1 MTENIIDFKEISERA
16 FLFFPYD
23 TKTKN
28 GSARSEE
35 FKDLCRSAGLSV
47 AGEDSQIPREI
58 SPFTYIGAGK
68 LESARKEAKEA
79 EANVFV
85 FDGELSPAQTR
96 NICEGLGGIKVI
108 DREQL
113 ILDIFAQRAV
123 TAEGKLQVELAQ
135 LSYLYPRLK
144 GLGTALSRLGGGIG
158 TRGPGE
164 TQLETDRR
172 HIRARILSL
181 KNQLEEVSTRREAQ
195 RKRREKNETFVV
207 ALCGY
212 TNTGKSTLLNAIT
225 GSETLAEDKLF
236 ATLDPTARKFSS
248 DGFPAVMIDTVG
260 FIRDIPTDLIEAFKT
275 TLESV
280 READL
285 VLLVSDASGD
295 HETEIA
301 ESMKILND
309 LSVNAPIVKVFN
321 KCDKL
326 SDFSDFSI
334 DAVFISA
341 LHGKGLDRLK
351 TRIVSYME
359 TFYSRMRFFV
369 PYTKTQSF
377 FRLRKYCATLKVTYN
392 ENGAVFDAVIPKY
405 YLSLFSSFQIRQPDA
420 TSFR

>member
-1 MTENIIDFKEISERA
+1 M
-16 FLFFPYD
+16 
-23 TKTKN
+23 
-28 GSARSEE
+28 
-35 FKDLCRSAGLSV
+35 
-47 AGEDSQIPREI
+47 
-58 SPFTYIGAGK
+58 
-68 LESARKEAKEA
+68 
-79 EANVFV
+79 
-85 FDGELSPAQTR
+85 
-96 NICEGLGGIKVI
+96 I

-181 KNQLEEVSTRREAQ
+181 KNQLEEVSSRREAQ

-260 FIRDIPTDLIEAFKT
+260 FIRDIPTDLIDAFKT

-321 KCDKL
+321 KCDKI
-326 SDFSDFSI
+326 SDFSDFSN

-377 FRLRKYCATLKVTYN
+377 FRLRKYCATLKVNYN

-405 YLSLFSSFQIRQPDA
+405 YLSLFSSFQIRQPEA

>member
-1 MTENIIDFKEISERA
+1 MTDNISNFEEISERA
-16 FLFFPYD
+16 FLFFSYD
-23 TKTKN
+23 TKSKN
-28 GSARSEE
+28 GIARSEE
-35 FKDLCRSAGLSV
+35 FKELCRSAGLTV
-47 AGEDSQIPREI
+47 AGEDRQIPREI

-68 LESARKEAKEA
+68 LESARREAEEA
-79 EANVFV
+79 EANVFL

-144 GLGTALSRLGGGIG
+144 GLGTSLSRLGGGIG

-172 HIRARILSL
+172 HIRALILSL
-181 KNQLEEVSTRREAQ
+181 KNQLEEVSSRREAQ

-260 FIRDIPTDLIEAFKT
+260 FIRDIPTDLIDAFKT

-321 KCDKL
+321 KCDKI
-326 SDFSDFSI
+326 SDFSDFSNN
-334 DAVFISA
+334 AVFISA

-351 TRIVSYME
+351 TRIISYME

-377 FRLRKYCATLKVTYN
+377 FRLRKYCASLKATYS

-405 YLSLFSSFQIRQPDA
+405 YLSLFSAFQIRQPDA

>member
-1 MTENIIDFKEISERA
+1 MTDNIIDFKEITERA
-16 FLFFPYD
+16 LLFFPYD

-28 GSARSEE
+28 GAARSEE
-35 FKDLCRSAGLSV
+35 FKDLCRSAGLFV
-47 AGEDSQIPREI
+47 AGEDRQIPREI

-68 LESARKEAKEA
+68 LESARKEAEEA

-181 KNQLEEVSTRREAQ
+181 KNQLEEVSSRREAQ

-260 FIRDIPTDLIEAFKT
+260 FIRDIPTDLIDAFKT

-321 KCDKL
+321 KCDKI
-326 SDFSDFSI
+326 SDFSDFSN
-334 DAVFISA
+334 DSVFISA

-405 YLSLFSSFQIRQPDA
+405 YLSLFSSFQIRQPEA

>member
-1 MTENIIDFKEISERA
+1 MTDNIIDFKEISERA

-23 TKTKN
+23 TKKKN
-28 GSARSEE
+28 GAARSEE
-35 FKDLCRSAGLSV
+35 FKDLCRSAGLLV
-47 AGEDSQIPREI
+47 AGEDRQIPREI
-58 SPFTYIGAGK
+58 SPFTYIGSGK
-68 LESARKEAKEA
+68 LESARKEAEEA

-181 KNQLEEVSTRREAQ
+181 KNQLEEVSSRREAQ

-236 ATLDPTARKFSS
+236 ATLDPTARKFST

-260 FIRDIPTDLIEAFKT
+260 FIRDIPTDLIDAFKT

-321 KCDKL
+321 KCDKI
-326 SDFSDFSI
+326 SDFSDFSN

-369 PYTKTQSF
+369 PYEKTQSF
-377 FRLRKYCATLKVTYN
+377 FRLRKYCATLKVTYS

>member
-1 MTENIIDFKEISERA
+1 MTDNISNFEEISERA
-16 FLFFPYD
+16 FLFFSYD
-23 TKTKN
+23 TKSKN
-28 GSARSEE
+28 GIARSEE
-35 FKDLCRSAGLSV
+35 FKELCRSAGLTV
-47 AGEDSQIPREI
+47 AGEDRQIPREI

-68 LESARKEAKEA
+68 LESARREAEEA
-79 EANVFV
+79 EANVFL

-144 GLGTALSRLGGGIG
+144 GLGTSLSRLGGGIG

-181 KNQLEEVSTRREAQ
+181 KNQLEEVSSRREAQ

-260 FIRDIPTDLIEAFKT
+260 FIRDIPTDLIDAFKT

-321 KCDKL
+321 KCDKI
-326 SDFSDFSI
+326 SDFSDFSNN
-334 DAVFISA
+334 AVFISA

-351 TRIVSYME
+351 TRIISYME

-377 FRLRKYCATLKVTYN
+377 FRLRKYCASLKATYS

-405 YLSLFSSFQIRQPDA
+405 YLSLFSAFQIRQPDA

>member
-16 FLFFPYD
+16 FLFFPSD

-321 KCDKL
+321 KCDKI
-326 SDFSDFSI
+326 SDFSDFSN

>member
-58 SPFTYIGAGK
+58 SPFTYIGSGK
-68 LESARKEAKEA
+68 LESARKEAEEA

-181 KNQLEEVSTRREAQ
+181 KNQLEEVSSRREAQ

-321 KCDKL
+321 KCDKI
-326 SDFSDFSI
+326 SDFSDFSN

-369 PYTKTQSF
+369 PYAKTQFF

-405 YLSLFSSFQIRQPDA
+405 YLSLFSSFQIRQPEA